1 MNDLTRFIKAQDSQ
15 YGSYSQAL
23 EEMKSGGKRSHW
35 IWYIFPQIAGLGRS
49 EMARHYAIKDLD
61 EAKEFLYHP
70 VLGVRLREITSVVL
84 SYSENA
90 DPNDFMMSH
99 IDAMKL
105 KSSMTLFNI
114 ISPDDIFGQ
123 VLDKFFDGKKDYRTL
138 RVVDK

>member
-61 EAKEFLYHP
+61 EANEFLSHP
-70 VLGVRLREITSVVL
+70 VLGSRLREITSVVL
-84 SYSENA
+84 SFPESAEP
-90 DPNDFMMSH
+90 DDFMMSH

-105 KSSMTLFNI
+105 KSSMTLFDFV
-114 ISPDDIFGQ
+114 SPNDIFAE
-123 VLDKFFDGKKDYRTL
+123 VLDKFFDGKVDYRTM
-138 RVVDK
+138 RIISK